1 MYLLTIMC
9 LALSILALF
18 ESAKPGANLW
28 VSSAVNILIPY
39 WSLGIANNMFMTL
52 LIVYRML
59 SMRFALIKVLGADSL
74 KIYVSISAMLIES
87 AALYSVT
94 GIVFIILYAKNSA
107 VQNPILAILDQV
119 VVCLQFMY
127 A

>member
-1 MYLLTIMC
+1 
-9 LALSILALF
+9 
-18 ESAKPGANLW
+18 
-28 VSSAVNILIPY
+28 
-39 WSLGIANNMFMTL
+39 MFMTL

-59 SMRFALIKVLGADSL
+59 SMRFSLMKVLGADNL
-74 KIYVSISAMLIES
+74 KVYVSISSMLIES

-119 VVCLQFMY
+119 VVSLRSSSPQGPV
-127 A
+127 